1 MIDIYNDIVRV
12 KAEELLKRAELPED
26 KAKAEIRKNIFLQ
39 ELSRRG
45 YKYGDNGEVII
56 LNELGIEVTDP
67 HGYNLSIDEAIKN
80 TFDKYFDISSLP
92 ATAEEC
98 ITRLKDPKITPEERR
113 VITERWNK
121 LKT

>member
-1 MIDIYNDIVRV
+1 MTDIYNEIVKR

-39 ELSRRG
+39 ELSSRG

-56 LNELGIEVTDP
+56 LDELGIEVTDK
-67 HGYNLSIDEAIKN
+67 HGYSLTIDEAIKN
-80 TFDKYFDISSLP
+80 TFDKYFDISRLP
-92 ATAEEC
+92 TSAEEC
-98 ITRLKDPKITPEERR
+98 ITLLKNPKITPEERR